1 MHVFKIFCVF
11 DVESQHE
18 VDLEWCIAVGDEWF
32 KRPEDYIFISVPRV
46 RSHAFHSY
54 KYALVT
60 YLETLH
66 GEGNKFI
73 VSGYG
78 PAIGSAI
85 LVYGLSFQENGLSK
99 WQVCLPNYIEP
110 CMYKFIK
117 FFHMPCLQF
126 ISLWSTIFGVF
137 TTLRAA
143 VCLFSTTEK
152 CSWGRMEQCQKKKCL
167 QSWTQGQGMHVYAN
181 LGGKWVVGVGVSWD
195 NGLLTHTRKRC
206 KVQVTRGHS
215 ALFCWRKLP
224 FYLDSQ
230 INQPTIA

>member
-1 MHVFKIFCVF
+1 MTHVFKIFCVF

-126 ISLWSTIFGVF
+126 ISL
-137 TTLRAA
+137 
-143 VCLFSTTEK
+143 
-152 CSWGRMEQCQKKKCL
+152 
-167 QSWTQGQGMHVYAN
+167 
-181 LGGKWVVGVGVSWD
+181 
-195 NGLLTHTRKRC
+195 
-206 KVQVTRGHS
+206 
-215 ALFCWRKLP
+215 
-224 FYLDSQ
+224 
-230 INQPTIA
+230 